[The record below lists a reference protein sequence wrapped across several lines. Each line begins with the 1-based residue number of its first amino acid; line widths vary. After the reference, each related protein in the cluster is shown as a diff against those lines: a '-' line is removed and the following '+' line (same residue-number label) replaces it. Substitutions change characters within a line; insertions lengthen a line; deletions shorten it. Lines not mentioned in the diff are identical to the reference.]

1 MSQQVYNVGNGNFKK
16 KMKVE
21 GLVVSYV
28 HALYGDVP
36 KIFLMGKC

>member
-1 MSQQVYNVGNGNFKK
+1 VYNVGNGNFKK